1 MNSFYQGLLIFA
13 LANVV
18 TVAGLSLLIG
28 AAGLVSFGH
37 AAFLAAGAYA
47 SGLVTAKLGW
57 PFPVGLLTAMLVSVL
72 LSVVIGVPTLRLRK
86 EYFALA
92 TMGVG
97 EAIKAFLSAV
107 QFTGGAVG
115 LPGIPAKTT
124 LPLMV
129 VLTALVLWLVRNF
142 MLSKYGRRAIAL
154 MSDELA
160 AEATG
165 IDTFGAKQ
173 MVFSVSAALA
183 GLAGALTAHYVAYI
197 EPNMFSWAKS
207 AELVAIVFLGG
218 LRSLT
223 GGVVAAIF
231 LTLLPEIF
239 RFANAGRFVL
249 YAVAILLVLIY
260 RPGGIFGQW
269 ELSWRLFRRS
279 GRKRGE
285 AA

>member
-1 MNSFYQGLLIFA
+1 MNSFYQGLLVFT
-13 LANVV
+13 LANVMA
-18 TVAGLSLLIG
+18 VAGLYLLIG

-57 PFPVGLLTAMLVSVL
+57 SFPAGLLAGMLVSVL
-72 LSVVIGVPTLRLRK
+72 LSVVIGFPTLRLRK
-86 EYFALA
+86 EYFALG

-115 LPGIPAKTT
+115 LPGIPMKTSLT
-124 LPLMV
+124 LMV

-165 IDTFGAKQ
+165 IDTFTTKQ
-173 MVFSVSAALA
+173 LVFSISAALA
-183 GLAGALTAHYVAYI
+183 GLAGALTAHYTAYI
-197 EPNMFSWAKS
+197 EPNMFSWTKS

-223 GGVVAAIF
+223 GGVVATAF
-231 LTLLPEIF
+231 LTLLPEVF
-239 RFANAGRFVL
+239 RFAAQWRFVL
-249 YAVAILLVLIY
+249 YAVAILVILIY

-279 GRKRGE
+279 ERKRG
-285 AA
+285 AAA